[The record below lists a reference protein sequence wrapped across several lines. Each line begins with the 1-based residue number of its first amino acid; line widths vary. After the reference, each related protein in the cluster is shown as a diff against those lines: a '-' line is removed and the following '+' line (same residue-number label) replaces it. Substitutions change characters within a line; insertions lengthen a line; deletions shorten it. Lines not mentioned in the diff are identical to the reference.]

1 MLFDFYSEFSMRIQC
16 IFKLIIIMISLG
28 FSTFTFAL
36 SLDEAKS
43 KGLLGEQPDGYL
55 GIVNTPTPELNSLKN
70 NINQQRQAL
79 YQDIAK
85 KNGTEISA
93 VEQLAGKKAI
103 EKAPPGTYVKSTDG
117 QWQKI
122 E

>member
-1 MLFDFYSEFSMRIQC
+1 MHTKHG
-16 IFKLIIIMISLG
+16 FKLLTFSLV
-28 FSTFTFAL
+28 FSSLTFAL
-36 SLDEAKS
+36 TLDEAKT

-55 GIVNTPTPELNSLKN
+55 GIVSSATAELNQLKN

-79 YQDIAK
+79 YQNIAK
-85 KNGTEISA
+85 KNGTEVSA

-103 EKAPPGTYVKSTDG
+103 EKAAPGTFVKSTEG

-122 E
+122 D